1 MMFSESIRV
10 WLVFDDDGVEKKVV
24 FTRIISV
31 ENSNSAINSLLND
44 RKWYCSMVATVRK
57 QFLH

>member
-1 MMFSESIRV
+1 MMMFSESIRV

-44 RKWYCSMVATVRK
+44 RK
-57 QFLH
+57 